1 MSIKPS
7 HLWVLDAPLC
17 PCCVLGPR
25 NWATVLNRLS
35 TRRST
40 LEVCPHQILDSSR
53 LHLILRLVCCTKA
66 AKHCNMIYSCGK
78 PSGKWSLHLYL
89 NRSWLSPGRQ
99 IFAGRGTECAGFVDC
114 VQSIAWMLPN
124 STDFL
129 LFGEFYAFLS
139 PRLSPTLQPR
149 SASLCL
155 ANSPLN
161 PGAPFATPD
170 SRTAIRWT
178 YRTRYLLPSSG
189 L

>member
-7 HLWVLDAPLC
+7 HLWVLDAPPC

-66 AKHCNMIYSCGK
+66 AKYCNMIYSCGK

-89 NRSWLSPGRQ
+89 NRSWSPPGRQ

-124 STDFL
+124 STDSFYL
-129 LFGEFYAFLS
+129 VSSTLFSARGC
-139 PRLSPTLQPR
+139 LQPCNHAVRHSALQTLR
-149 SASLCL
+149 SIPGHRSRLLTVA
-155 ANSPLN
+155 PL
-161 PGAPFATPD
+161 
-170 SRTAIRWT
+170 
-178 YRTRYLLPSSG
+178 
-189 L
+189 